1 MHSELQT
8 LFIVNRLKYLSL
20 FLLVS
25 SALFA
30 QKNRDP
36 FARSARLPDMS
47 FGIGYNYNSQVK
59 YKVPGGSLNANIIYY
74 NFDRRFLVGAEY
86 TTNLRQTRVTPL
98 EETNPAVISLESFF
112 SRLVY
117 NHAIYSLRAG
127 WMLNEQL
134 FLVTGFGLEMLE
146 QFSELKAVQT
156 SNLPDTFFQ
165 SNNKKSNL
173 FYLKYGIQYKRRYFI
188 YDLFYSKRGIG
199 LGINYFFN
207 G

>member
-1 MHSELQT
+1 M
-8 LFIVNRLKYLSL
+8 KYLSL

-25 SALFA
+25 SAVFA

-47 FGIGYNYNSQVK
+47 FGMGFNYNSQVK
-59 YKVPGGSLNANIIYY
+59 FKVPGGSLNANITYY
-74 NFDRRFLVGAEY
+74 NFNRRFLVGAEY
-86 TTNLRQTRVTPL
+86 TTNLRQTKVTPI
-98 EETNPAVISLESFF
+98 EETNPTVISLESFF

-146 QFSELKAVQT
+146 QFSELKAVQI

-199 LGINYFFN
+199 VGINYFFN

>member
-59 YKVPGGSLNANIIYY
+59 FKVPGGSLNANITYY

-86 TTNLRQTRVTPL
+86 TTNLRQTEVTPL
-98 EETNPAVISLESFF
+98 EETNPSVISLESFF

-117 NHAIYSLRAG
+117 NHTIYSLRAG

-146 QFSELKAVQT
+146 QFSELKAVQA

-165 SNNKKSNL
+165 SNDKKSNL

-188 YDLFYSKRGIG
+188 YDLLYSKRGIG